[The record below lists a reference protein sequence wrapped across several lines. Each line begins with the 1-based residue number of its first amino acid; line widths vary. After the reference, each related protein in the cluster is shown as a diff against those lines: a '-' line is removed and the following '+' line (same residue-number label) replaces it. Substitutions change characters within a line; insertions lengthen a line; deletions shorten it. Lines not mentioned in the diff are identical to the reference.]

1 MNINFSISQ
10 DKYPFLFSLKEN
22 KQNEII
28 KKIFDIGY
36 NYLFKTE
43 HETISVEDDLRLKI
57 SSLEDTMGRLIGLS
71 TSSMK
76 KGEFAENILED
87 IINDKYSDIK
97 YMNMAQVDHSGDAWV
112 QFDNSDEYIMI
123 ESKNYSKKVNTEEVE
138 KMKNDMITNNIKW
151 GIFYSWNSNIQN
163 FKNFDILT
171 FNNNNTTFT
180 ILLISNVIN
189 NMNMIEMSL
198 MIIRKLIVTYS
209 NTKTFP
215 WITNKIKS
223 ELMELDK
230 VITLN
235 YQLRTNY
242 LEMEKHIKYSMEKY
256 YTTLREYQHNIDI
269 SVKKII
275 NEINN
280 TIDDSL
286 EIDNNNFN
294 YTEYLNS
301 FTKNKKIF
309 VLMSKILDIFE
320 NKNITI
326 NNNNIYFQNNE
337 IGNIKIQTKKVI
349 IFIKKFNAFC
359 EFNIDEENTESF
371 NFLDLIKN

>member
-1 MNINFSISQ
+1 MNINFSIRQ

-28 KKIFDIGY
+28 NKIFDIGY

-43 HETISVEDDLRLKI
+43 QETISVEDDLRLKI

-123 ESKNYSKKVNTEEVE
+123 ESKNYTKKVNTEEVD

-189 NMNMIEMSL
+189 NMNMIDMSL

-223 ELMELDK
+223 ELMDLDK
-230 VITLN
+230 IITLN

-242 LEMEKHIKYSMEKY
+242 LEMEKHIKISMEKY
-256 YTTLREYQHNIDI
+256 YTTLREYQHNIDS

-280 TIDDSL
+280 TIDNSL
-286 EIDNNNFN
+286 DIDNNNFN
-294 YTEYLNS
+294 YAEYLNC

-309 VLMSKILDIFE
+309 TLMSKIIDIFQ

-359 EFNIDEENTESF
+359 EFNIDEENKESF
-371 NFLDLIKN
+371 NFLNLIS